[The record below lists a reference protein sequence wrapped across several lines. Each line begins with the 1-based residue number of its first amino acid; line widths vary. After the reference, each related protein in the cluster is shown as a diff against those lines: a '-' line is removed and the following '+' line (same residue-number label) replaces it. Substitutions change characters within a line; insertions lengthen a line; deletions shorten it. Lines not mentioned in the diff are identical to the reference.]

1 MLQGTRSSQGL
12 MRAGPEIRSLVR
24 FERLNLHADAYPVRG
39 GFDLV
44 FCRNVLIY
52 FSREAKAQAVA
63 RLLGHLSPDGY
74 LFVGHAETLSGI
86 VEGVRPVGPNV
97 YARTG
102 RTPEPATRAPF
113 RVSGRSLR

>member
-1 MLQGTRSSQGL
+1 MK
-12 MRAGPEIRSLVR
+12 AGPEIRSLVR
-24 FERLNLHADAYPVRG
+24 FERLNLNAEAYPVRG

-52 FSREAKAQAVA
+52 FGREAKAQAVA

-74 LFVGHAETLSGI
+74 FFVGHAETLSGI
-86 VEGVRPVGPNV
+86 VDGVRSVGPNV

-102 RTPEPATRAPF
+102 RAPEPAVAPSSL
-113 RVSGRSLR
+113 RVSGRSQR